1 MQELTDDR
9 RLWPGDRKERSG
21 AVPSSLSG
29 QGATAAISLR
39 GVGKSFDLGRG
50 RKLEALRRI
59 DLDVVAGGFTA
70 LVGVSGCGKSTI
82 LRLVAGLDEPTTGVV
97 QIEGASPS
105 QLVAGHRLGVAFQEH
120 ALLPWLSVEA
130 NVSLPFRAVG
140 RPVDRDRVRE
150 LIALVGLQGFERA
163 RPRQLSG
170 GMRQRAAIAR
180 ALALDPEV
188 LLLDEPFGALDAVTR
203 RRLNG
208 ELRRIWEKRRIT
220 TLLVT
225 HDVAEAVYLADQ
237 VVVLSGRPGQVAAV
251 EPVTLPAA
259 REPDIMLEPEFHR
272 LTDRVTRL
280 LDDTVA
286 EP

>member
-1 MQELTDDR
+1 MGWAGDSAETSGTVPCSSPQE
-9 RLWPGDRKERSG
+9 G
-21 AVPSSLSG
+21 ALP
-29 QGATAAISLR
+29 AISLR
-39 GVGKSFDLGRG
+39 SVSKFYDLGRG
-50 RKLEALRRI
+50 RKLEALREVH
-59 DLDVVAGGFTA
+59 LDVALGGFTA
-70 LVGVSGCGKSTI
+70 LIGVSGCGKSTI
-82 LRLVAGLDEPTTGVV
+82 LRLVAGLEEPTAGTVR
-97 QIEGASPS
+97 IEGSSPS

-140 RPVDRDRVRE
+140 RPVNRERVQE

-208 ELRRIWEKRRIT
+208 ELRRIWEERRIT
-220 TLLVT
+220 TMLVT
-225 HDVAEAVYLADQ
+225 HDVGEAVFLADQ
-237 VVVLSGRPGQVAAV
+237 VVVLSSRPGRVAAV
-251 EPVTLPAA
+251 EPITLPAA
-259 REPDIMLEPEFHR
+259 REPDLMLKPEFHR
-272 LTDRVTRL
+272 LAARITRL
-280 LDDTVA
+280 LDDTAA